1 MAENIERELDW
12 DDVISKESEFVLLPE
27 GEYDFVVESVERG
40 RYNGG
45 DKLPPCNMAIINLR
59 VKCLDGTTAKIQNR
73 LFLHSKCE
81 GLLSEFFISIGLKRE
96 GEPLKMNWNA
106 VPGASG
112 KCKISIRNW
121 VGKNGETRRSNEV
134 KRFLKPS
141 APAAPVTPASSAAP
155 AAKPF
160 IPGNF

>member
-1 MAENIERELDW
+1 MAEMIERELGW

-27 GEYDFVVESVERG
+27 GDYDFVVESVERG

-45 DKLPPCNMAIINLR
+45 EKLPPCNMAIVNLR
-59 VKCLDGTTAKIQNR
+59 VKCHDGSTTHVQNR

-81 GLLSEFFISIGLKRE
+81 GLLSEFFIAIGLKRE
-96 GEPLKMNWNA
+96 GEPLKMNWGA
-106 VPGASG
+106 VPGAKG
-112 KCKISIRNW
+112 RCKIGIRNW
-121 VGKNGETRRSNEV
+121 IDKDGNTRQSNEV

-141 APAAPVTPASSAAP
+141 APVTPASPTASAAP

-160 IPGNF
+160 IPGSF